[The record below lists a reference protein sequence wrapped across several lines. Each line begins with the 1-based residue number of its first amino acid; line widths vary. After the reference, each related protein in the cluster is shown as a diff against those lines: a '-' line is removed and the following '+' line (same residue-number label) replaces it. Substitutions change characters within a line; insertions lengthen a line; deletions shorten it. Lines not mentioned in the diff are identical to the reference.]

1 MMYYFATRLETKLK
15 FLETNL
21 NSLIIASYFRGKDET
36 SGQQCQMFCKLTLDN
51 NEYHQN

>member
-1 MMYYFATRLETKLK
+1 MIYYFATRLETKLK
-15 FLETNL
+15 FLEPNL
-21 NSLIIASYFRGKDET
+21 NSLIIASYFCEKDET